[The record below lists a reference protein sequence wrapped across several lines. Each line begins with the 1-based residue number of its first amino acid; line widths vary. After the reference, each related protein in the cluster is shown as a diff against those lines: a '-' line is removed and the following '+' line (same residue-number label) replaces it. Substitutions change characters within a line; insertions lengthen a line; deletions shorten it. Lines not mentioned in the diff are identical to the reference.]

1 MLEAVIQETPVL
13 FVNIYAPNKMHEQEA
28 FSDVICLENSPP
40 SQQALF
46 YTEGGNLILQFSVDW
61 TFG

>member
-28 FSDVICLENSPP
+28 FYVICLENSPP